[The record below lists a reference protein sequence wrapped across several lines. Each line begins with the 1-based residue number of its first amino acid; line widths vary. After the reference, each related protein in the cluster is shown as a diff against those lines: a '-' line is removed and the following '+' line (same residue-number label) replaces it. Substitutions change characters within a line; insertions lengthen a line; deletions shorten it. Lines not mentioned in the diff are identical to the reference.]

1 MLRKHCQQRPGTLA
15 HGRCGLPRPSYC
27 FIWVA
32 DSSLNQQRR
41 CMCVCVCVCVCVHVP
56 YSNKEEVVEDSFNR
70 PEISVWTPAAWRHP
84 CLPSW
89 DGGGGDGDS
98 DHKSLP
104 LFQTSSK
111 INWPRQVST
120 SPWMKFTAAAKLLSR
135 VQLLVSHGL

>member
-1 MLRKHCQQRPGTLA
+1 M
-15 HGRCGLPRPSYC
+15 
-27 FIWVA
+27 
-32 DSSLNQQRR
+32 
-41 CMCVCVCVCVCVHVP
+41 CVCVCVHVP
-56 YSNKEEVVEDSFNR
+56 YSNKEEVVEDSFNW

-120 SPWMKFTAAAKLLSR
+120 IPWMKFTAAAKLLSR